1 MKKLTLKQ
9 QGKIIKIQ
17 RRLEELEAK
26 GKTVKGSEMISLLL
40 PKYDMSIHNGKP
52 VFWNGTWYED
62 GNLKAWHDAE
72 QLEKGFKGGE
82 RSGKT
87 YPLEAEAIKLSFLN
101 RPEFHF
107 SLSPSFDNAC
117 ETVVEVLKQH
127 CNKNEIAYDWYSS
140 KNMFVIYW
148 GTHEE
153 DHARIL
159 IHGMDSEWLGIT
171 AASGDLNEPFSI
183 KKKAF
188 LDWRARISSPTAK
201 ELKRIWGGTAIP
213 ESMQWGHEYFD
224 EVKIVTPTLYAD
236 TIITYGNSYLP
247 KEYVNDLDKKYT
259 EKQKEVRLLGRCIRL
274 TEGDA
279 VYYGYSDKNKKP
291 FDITETFDFALSFDF
306 NINPMTCV
314 MAGIKPGKIHFCES
328 FKIKKS
334 STGEL
339 CDQVINTLKEKKYVR
354 EDGYSINGS
363 SFIITGDATG
373 KHGDTRSHLTDWL
386 IIQDKFEKAG
396 IKIQLVVFESN
407 PSVRD
412 SANEVNSALEILKI
426 FVDPVN
432 CKDLLRTFDM
442 TAWKDGAK
450 GFAINEQAEW
460 GHHSAC
466 VRYLVWW
473 TAPLHKD
480 EAGAEESSGVSV
492 GYRDRRN

>member
-1 MKKLTLKQ
+1 MKLTLKQ
-9 QGKIIKIQ
+9 QGKILKIQ

-26 GKTVKGSEMISLLL
+26 GKTLKGSKLINLLL

-52 VFWNGTWYED
+52 VEWNGTYYED
-62 GNLKAWHDAE
+62 GNIKDWHNAE
-72 QLEKGFKGGE
+72 QLEKGLKGGE
-82 RSGKT
+82 RAGKT
-87 YPLEAEAIKLSFLN
+87 FPLEAEAIKLSFVN
-101 RPEFHF
+101 RPEFHL
-107 SLSPSFDNAC
+107 SVSPSFDNAC
-117 ETVVEVLKQH
+117 ETVVEVLKMH
-127 CNKNEIAYDWYSS
+127 CNINELAYDWYKS
-140 KNMFVIYW
+140 NNLFLIYW

-153 DHARIL
+153 DTARIL
-159 IHGMDSEWLGIT
+159 IHGMDSEWLGVT

-183 KKKAF
+183 KNQAF

-201 ELKRIWGGTAIP
+201 ELKRLWGGTAVP

-236 TIITYGNSYLP
+236 TIITYGNKYLP
-247 KEYVNDLDKKYT
+247 IDYINDLDKKYT

-291 FDITETFDFALSFDF
+291 FVNENDFEFALSFDF

-314 MAGIKPGKIHFCES
+314 MAALKPGRIHFNKS

-339 CDQVINTLKEKKYVR
+339 CDQVINWLKDNRLVR
-354 EDGYSINGS
+354 KDGYSLNGS

-386 IIQDKFEKAG
+386 IIQNKFEEAK
-396 IKIQLVVFESN
+396 IKVTIAVYESN
-407 PSVRD
+407 PSIRD
-412 SANEVNSALEILKI
+412 SVNEVNSGLESLKI
-426 FVDPVN
+426 LIDPVE

-466 VRYLVWW
+466 IRYLVWH
-473 TAPLHKD
+473 TAPIHSN
-480 EAGAEESSGVSV
+480 EAGASQVSSVSL
-492 GYRDRRN
+492 GYRESRH